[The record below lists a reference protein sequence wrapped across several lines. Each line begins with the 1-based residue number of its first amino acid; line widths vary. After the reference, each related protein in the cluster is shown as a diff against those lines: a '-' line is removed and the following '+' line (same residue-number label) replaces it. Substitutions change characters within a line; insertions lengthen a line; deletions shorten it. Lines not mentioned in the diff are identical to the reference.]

1 MKEFHQ
7 LAAEL
12 GTYPPLTESER
23 LEALKQVSKNAKKFE
38 RNKVTPYFL
47 HFNVLVA

>member
-23 LEALKQVSKNAKKFE
+23 LEALKQVSQNAKRFE
-38 RNKVTPYFL
+38 RNKTTSYFL
-47 HFNVLVA
+47 YFMLVA